1 MAQPLRKP
9 VPGDEAEEL
18 SLDPASVELAYRR
31 ERARRR
37 ARERHA
43 QESSLARVRFLTM
56 IGVLLA
62 GTIVLLVLVWHE
74 VQRLFGL

>member
-9 VPGDEAEEL
+9 HVPEEEL
-18 SLDPASVELAYRR
+18 SLDPAAIELAYRR

-43 QESSLARVRFLTM
+43 QETSLARVRFWAS
-56 IGVLLA
+56 IGVLLT

-74 VQRLFGL
+74 VQHLFGL